1 LKEAN
6 SVPSPRADDKA
17 KEHEMKMM
25 TGGSL
30 VLAMLFATGVTG
42 ITAQEGRRGARMGG
56 KQGQQEG
63 GVESIMRLRE
73 SLELS
78 EDQVSQL
85 DAIRRENVQQ
95 RTAEMAR
102 TTEVQSQYAAGL
114 IQRSDVMAAME
125 ERQEAARGR
134 DGQQRERLQSI
145 LTEGQQESLN
155 DLRRQNRTSAGR
167 GRAARERAGP
177 GFRSDRRSQQGR
189 GAFRGNRGGQQ
200 GSGAF
205 RGNRGG
211 PQGSGA
217 FRGNRG
223 GQQGS
228 RAFRS
233 DPGGRQGRG
242 AFRRNRGG

>member
-1 LKEAN
+1 
-6 SVPSPRADDKA
+6 
-17 KEHEMKMM
+17 MKMM

-42 ITAQEGRRGARMGG
+42 VTAQQGQRGAQRGG
-56 KQGQQEG
+56 TQGRQEG
-63 GVESIMRLRE
+63 SVESIMRLRE

-102 TTEVQSQYAAGL
+102 TTEVQSRYAAGL

-155 DLRRQNRTSAGR
+155 DLRRRNRTSAGR
-167 GRAARERAGP
+167 GRAARGHAGP
-177 GFRSDRRSQQGR
+177 GFRGDRRSQQGR

-200 GSGAF
+200 GRRAF
-205 RGNRGG
+205 RGD
-211 PQGSGA
+211 S
-217 FRGNRG
+217 
-223 GQQGS
+223 
-228 RAFRS
+228 
-233 DPGGRQGRG
+233 GGRQARG